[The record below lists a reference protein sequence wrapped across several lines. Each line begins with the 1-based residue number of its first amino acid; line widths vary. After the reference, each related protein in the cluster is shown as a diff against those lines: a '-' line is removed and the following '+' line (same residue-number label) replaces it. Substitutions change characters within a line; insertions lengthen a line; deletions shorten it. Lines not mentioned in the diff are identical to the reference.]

1 MAIVDHNDHI
11 AHLID
16 LEPAVSCDSKRPL
29 RASGCAAM
37 GDHSDFAAVFQSKV
51 GLIQESISHGVVLVM
66 ASQSVQQR
74 SAHDAMVN
82 PSPALLA
89 EKREK
94 IHLRLDSHEA
104 GRVLK
109 RMSFRHGP

>member
-1 MAIVDHNDHI
+1 
-11 AHLID
+11 
-16 LEPAVSCDSKRPL
+16 
-29 RASGCAAM
+29 M
-37 GDHSDFAAVFQSKV
+37 GLNFAAAFAFQSKV
-51 GLIQESISHGVVLVM
+51 GLIQESISNVVLVM

-89 EKREK
+89 EKGKK
-94 IHLRLDSHEA
+94 IDLRLDSHEA

-109 RMSFRHGP
+109 RMSFRHVHGP

>member
-1 MAIVDHNDHI
+1 MAIINHNDHT

-16 LEPAVSCDSKRPL
+16 LGAAVSCDSKPPL

-37 GDHSDFAAVFQSKV
+37 ETVLTLPLSKIA
-51 GLIQESISHGVVLVM
+51 LIQESISNSVVLVM
-66 ASQSVQQR
+66 TSQSVQQR

-89 EKREK
+89 AKGKKFASGSTRIK
-94 IHLRLDSHEA
+94 Q
-104 GRVLK
+104 G
-109 RMSFRHGP
+109 GY

>member
-1 MAIVDHNDHI
+1 
-11 AHLID
+11 
-16 LEPAVSCDSKRPL
+16 
-29 RASGCAAM
+29 M
-37 GDHSDFAAVFQSKV
+37 GLNFAAAFAFQSKV
-51 GLIQESISHGVVLVM
+51 GLIQESISNGVVLVM

-89 EKREK
+89 EKGKK
-94 IHLRLDSHEA
+94 IDLRLDSHEA

-109 RMSFRHGP
+109 RMSFRHVHGP